1 MTSRYAPVRDPAEAA
16 AGAPQP
22 PPVDLSAPVP
32 RLAGRVPAA
41 LVERIST
48 KLQAALWVGG
58 AAALFLKGGVY
69 EVASDPARSNP
80 AFVYLGLAALGL
92 LAALTLYAVVWVP
105 RVHGSEW
112 GVEVVAPGVKETAAL
127 AMVVALLSFVVGL
140 WPGFGLLTAL
150 VVPFL
155 AMGCLMATH
164 FIPAWLH

>member
-1 MTSRYAPVRDPAEAA
+1 MTSRYAPVRDPADAA
-16 AGAPQP
+16 ASP

-41 LVERIST
+41 LVERISA
-48 KLQAALWVGG
+48 KLQAALWVAG
-58 AAALFLKGGVY
+58 AVALFLKGGVY

-92 LAALTLYAVVWVP
+92 LGALTLYAVVWVP

-127 AMVVALLSFVVGL
+127 AMVAALLCFVVGL
-140 WPGFGLLTAL
+140 WPAYGLLTML

-155 AMGCLMATH
+155 AMGCLMCTH